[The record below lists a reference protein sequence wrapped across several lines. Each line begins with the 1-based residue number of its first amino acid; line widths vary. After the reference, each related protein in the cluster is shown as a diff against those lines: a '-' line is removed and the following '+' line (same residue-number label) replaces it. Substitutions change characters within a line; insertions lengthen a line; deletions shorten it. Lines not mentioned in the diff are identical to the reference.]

1 MDSVNQWEPALRP
14 APNSPSAI
22 WFAAGHRYLRTER
35 RKRQTPVNTVPPTPP
50 LKSPNWTAAP
60 GAWYHRPMAKKK
72 KPQLSKRQ
80 QRKIRTQ
87 QVIFGFIAVILIA
100 SMVVTLFT

>member
-1 MDSVNQWEPALRP
+1 MLDTTPSNTIWKLQ
-14 APNSPSAI
+14 NSFCS
-22 WFAAGHRYLRTER
+22 HRSPYAT
-35 RKRQTPVNTVPPTPP
+35 
-50 LKSPNWTAAP
+50 LKFPNWTTPA
-60 GAWYHRPMAKKK
+60 GAWYHRPMAKKKK

-87 QVIFGFIAVILIA
+87 QLIFGAVAVILIA